1 MVTFFAV
8 ALGIVAILTL
18 ICLAAPVRLRLTLN
32 DKKRSLALSWLVMD
46 VEGNLREKVFRLEL
60 FHQRII
66 TGKFKKDGKAV
77 KKTKKKKFKAEVEV
91 DQGEKKKSK
100 LRPLDLW
107 IKKELVVQVIR
118 IAFRFILDLL
128 RAIRWDELS
137 LEVDVATPDPAL
149 TGALYGQLC
158 ALKHS
163 AHYLLPNAR
172 VRVQPDFVNQLPRGS
187 AETAFSVRPVNVVV
201 SASKMFFA
209 LPKIQIMKALIQIK
223 RR

>member
-1 MVTFFAV
+1 MGTFFVVAV
-8 ALGIVAILTL
+8 SILVFSALV
-18 ICLAAPVRLRLTLN
+18 CLAIPIRLRLSFS
-32 DKKRSLALSWLVMD
+32 DRKRSLALSWLVMD
-46 VEGNLREKVFRLEL
+46 VEGNLREKVFRLDL

-66 TGKFKKDGKAV
+66 TRKFKKDGEEV
-77 KKTKKKKFKAEVEV
+77 KRTKKKKSKAKVEV

-107 IKKELVVQVIR
+107 IKKELVMRVIR

-137 LEVDVATPDPAL
+137 LELDLATPDPAL
-149 TGALYGQLC
+149 TGILYGQLC
-158 ALKHS
+158 AVKYS
-163 AHYLLPNAR
+163 ANHFFPSAR
-172 VRVQPDFVNQLPRGS
+172 IEVQPDFVNQLPRGS
-187 AETAFSVRPVNVVV
+187 AETVFSVRPVHLVV

-209 LPKIQIMKALIQIK
+209 LPKIQIVKALIEVK